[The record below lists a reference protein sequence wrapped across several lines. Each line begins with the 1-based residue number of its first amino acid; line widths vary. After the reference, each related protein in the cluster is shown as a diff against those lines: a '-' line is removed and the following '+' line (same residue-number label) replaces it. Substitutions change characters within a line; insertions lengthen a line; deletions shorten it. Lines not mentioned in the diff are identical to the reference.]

1 VVLVVTIYGTPP
13 AFVAKI
19 WKQFSITKFH
29 Y

>member
-1 VVLVVTIYGTPP
+1 LVVTIYGTPP

-19 WKQFSITKFH
+19 WKQFSISKFH